1 MPFECRA
8 IDGQGREVT
17 SVIDA
22 PSAEDASEQLHAQR
36 LFVTHVR
43 KVAESRPIV
52 ASSKAHLLRR
62 RKPGSRRDRMLFTQQ
77 MAMMLRSGSR
87 VVPALTA
94 IGSQVEKPRW
104 REVIEDVS
112 RKVEGGASLS
122 EAMADHP
129 SSFDRTF
136 RAIIAAGESTGAAAD
151 AFTRLAQMTRRQ
163 QEISLRVIGALV
175 YPGLLLLL
183 SVGVLCLMV
192 FYVLPKFD
200 RLYQLLGIE
209 LPLMTRMMLSG
220 SQAAVD
226 NGLILGVALAAI
238 VAAPILLWR
247 QPAFKRWRDRALLRL
262 PLVSH
267 VVKQLVLAKIFR
279 VLGVLVHSNVPLLEG
294 LRLSRALTANCLFL
308 AVLEEVADAV
318 EDGQSVGESLARHPL
333 IPATMSSAVA
343 TGERS
348 GRLSDSLLF
357 LADYLDEENS
367 QMLAALTRLIE
378 PLILIFMGVIVGAMA
393 ISLFLPLFDVT
404 AAASAH

>member
-1 MPFECRA
+1 MPFECQA

-22 PSAEDASEQLHAQR
+22 PNAEDASEQLHAQK

-52 ASSKAHLLRR
+52 ASGKAHLLRR
-62 RKPGSRRDRMLFTQQ
+62 RRPGSRRDRMLFTQQ

-94 IGSQVEKPRW
+94 VGSQVEKPRW
-104 REVIEDVS
+104 RQVIEDVS
-112 RKVEGGASLS
+112 HKVEGGASLS

-129 SSFDRTF
+129 TSFDRTF

-163 QEISLRVIGALV
+163 QEISLRVIGALI
-175 YPGLLLLL
+175 YPGLLMLL
-183 SVGVLCLMV
+183 SIGVLCLMV

-220 SQAAVD
+220 SQTIVN
-226 NGLILGVALAAI
+226 NGIIFGVPLAGI

-247 QPAFKRWRDRALLRL
+247 RPAFKRWRDRALLRT

-267 VVKQLVLAKIFR
+267 VIKHLVLAKIFR
-279 VLGVLVHSNVPLLEG
+279 VLGVLVQSNVPLLEG
-294 LRLSRALTANCLFL
+294 LRLSQALTANCMFL
-308 AVLEEVADAV
+308 AVLDQVADAV
-318 EDGQSVGESLARHPL
+318 EGGQSVGESLAKHPL
-333 IPATMSSAVA
+333 VPATMSSAVA

-348 GRLSDSLLF
+348 GRLADSLLF

-404 AAASAH
+404 SAASGY

>member
-1 MPFECRA
+1 
-8 IDGQGREVT
+8 
-17 SVIDA
+17 
-22 PSAEDASEQLHAQR
+22 
-36 LFVTHVR
+36 
-43 KVAESRPIV
+43 
-52 ASSKAHLLRR
+52 
-62 RKPGSRRDRMLFTQQ
+62 MLFTQQ

-94 IGSQVEKPRW
+94 IGSQIEKPRW

-112 RKVEGGASLS
+112 QKVEGGASLS
-122 EAMADHP
+122 EAMADHAT
-129 SSFDRTF
+129 SFDRTF

-163 QEISLRVIGALV
+163 QEINLRVIGALV
-175 YPGLLLLL
+175 YPGLLMLL
-183 SVGVLCLMV
+183 SIGVLCLMV

-209 LPLMTRMMLSG
+209 LPLMTRVMLNS
-220 SQAAVD
+220 SQVVVA
-226 NGLILGVALAAI
+226 NGLMLGVAAAALVATPI
-238 VAAPILLWR
+238 VLWR
-247 QPAFKRWRDRALLRL
+247 QPAFKRWRDRALLRI

-267 VVKQLVLAKIFR
+267 VVKHLVLAKVFR
-279 VLGVLVHSNVPLLEG
+279 VLGVLVQSNVPLLEG
-294 LRLSRALTANCLFL
+294 LRLSQALTANCVFL
-308 AVLEEVADAV
+308 AVLDRVADAV
-318 EDGQSVGESLARHPL
+318 EDGQSVGESLAKHSL
-333 IPATMSSAVA
+333 IPATMSSAIA

-348 GRLSDSLLF
+348 GRLADSLLF

-404 AAASAH
+404 SAASGY

>member
-1 MPFECRA
+1 MPFECQA
-8 IDGQGREVT
+8 IDAQGREVT

-22 PSAEDASEQLHAQR
+22 PSAEEASEQLHAQR
-36 LFVTHVR
+36 MFVTHVR

-52 ASSKAHLLRR
+52 ASGKAHLLRR
-62 RKPGSRRDRMLFTQQ
+62 RKPGNRRDRMLFTQQ

-122 EAMADHP
+122 EAMGDHP

-163 QEISLRVIGALV
+163 QEINLRVIGALA
-175 YPGLLLLL
+175 YPALLLLL

-220 SQAAVD
+220 SQAALD
-226 NGLILGVALAAI
+226 NGLILCVAVAAI
-238 VAAPILLWR
+238 VAAPILLWP
-247 QPAFKRWRDRALLRL
+247 QPAFKRWRDRALLRI

-267 VVKQLVLAKIFR
+267 VVKHLVLAKIFR

-308 AVLEEVADAV
+308 AVLDQVADAV

-348 GRLSDSLLF
+348 GRLADSLLF

-367 QMLAALTRLIE
+367 QMLAAMTRLIE

-404 AAASAH
+404 AAVSAH